1 MSLQNDGL
9 FHFCGGSIIAPQW
22 ILTAAHCVTL
32 HVIDPSI
39 LRVRAGATNRRT
51 EGELFR
57 VDKVILHPGYVPATN
72 DFDVALIR
80 LKNEIEFNDKMNF
93 VKLAKE
99 SDSLAYIGYGLVSGW
114 GDTQN
119 SSESAIHL
127 RGTYVRVIDR
137 DLCNE
142 AYDNHVTRNMFCA
155 GDYKN
160 GGRDGNNKNFYYEF
174 I

>member
-1 MSLQNDGL
+1 MNITKVPWQVSLQNDGL

-51 EGELFR
+51 EGELFQ
-57 VDKVILHPGYVPATN
+57 VDKVILHPDYVPATYE
-72 DFDVALIR
+72 FDVALIR
-80 LKNEIEFNDKMNF
+80 LKNELEFGDRMKAA
-93 VKLAKE
+93 KLPKE
-99 SDSLAYIGYGLVSGW
+99 SDSLAYLGCGLVSGW
-114 GDTQN
+114 GDTHN
-119 SSESAIHL
+119 SSESAIRL
-127 RGTYVRVIDR
+127 RGTFVRIINR

-142 AYDNHVTRNMFCA
+142 AYEGHVTPNMFCA

-160 GGRDGNNKNFYYEF
+160 GGVY
-174 I
+174 